1 LYADSEG
8 GAALLATGLP
18 ELLQLIRVAP
28 WCGDRA
34 SFTSEELR
42 DEYLADEPDLETSRD
57 RVAELLGLDLPSEQA
72 AIARV
77 HEVAPGIGKDFTL
90 IFTPEGTAYR
100 QLITAPARA
109 DS

>member
-34 SFTSEELR
+34 SFT
-42 DEYLADEPDLETSRD
+42 ADEPDLETSRD